1 MLKNN
6 PPIKYLALDIDE
18 LHDNERVKQRSQFL
32 RGTLNASLETVESAS
47 IAESDTLLTKFH
59 GIYQQDDRDQ
69 RKTRRQRKLEP
80 DYQFMVRIRIPGGVV
95 NKSQW
100 QKLDFLSRR
109 YANRGLRITT
119 RQTIQLHG
127 VQKWHL
133 RDVLQG
139 LKQVGLDTIAAC
151 GDDSRGI
158 VCGINPDHSAIHRQ
172 VYQIA
177 QDTSDRLIPKTH
189 AYKEVWYQKP
199 ADTDS
204 TNEEPVYGPLYLP
217 RKFKVGFVI
226 PPVNDIDV
234 FAQDVGFIAVI
245 KNNQLEGFNVC
256 VGGGMGQLDS
266 RDDSYPR
273 LASEIGF
280 VPTADAAKLAEI
292 IMTIQRDYG
301 DRIDRHQARFKYT
314 IDRLG
319 INWFINELTA
329 RYGKAL
335 RASRKYRFTQNH
347 DLIGWHKTDRE
358 HWQVTFNID
367 NGRISNALQ
376 DQFQALIQDLTG
388 AIRLTPNQN
397 LQLINIPD
405 FAKTT
410 LENRIEDFGLS
421 ALINVADQSAYSM
434 SCVALP
440 TCGLAMAE
448 AERYMPDFLTRFENL
463 KTAHDLSATPITL
476 RVTGCPNGCARPYLG
491 EIALTGRAKDLY
503 NLYLGGSPRGDRLA
517 VCYQQNVNE
526 NEIFKTLDMLLS
538 LYKTER
544 LKNEAF
550 GDYLVRSQTLKTP
563 QSSQQSLPIQEM

>member
-1 MLKNN
+1 MLKNKQ
-6 PPIKYLALDIDE
+6 PVKYLTLDINE

-69 RKTRRQRKLEP
+69 RKARRLRKLEP
-80 DYQFMVRIRIPGGVV
+80 DYQFMVRIRIPGGVL

-100 QKLDFLSRR
+100 QQLDFLSRR

-133 RDVLQG
+133 RPVLQG

-158 VCGINPDHSAIHRQ
+158 VCGINPSHSAIHRQ

-177 QDTSDRLIPKTH
+177 LDTSDRLIPKTH
-189 AYKEVWYQKP
+189 AYREVWYQKP
-199 ADTDS
+199 ADNDS
-204 TNEEPVYGPLYLP
+204 GNEEPVYGPLYLP

-245 KNNQLEGFNVC
+245 KNDQLEGFNVC

-280 VPTADAAKLAEI
+280 VPKADAAELAEI

-329 RYGKAL
+329 RYGKTL
-335 RASRKYRFTQNH
+335 RAVRKYRFTQNH
-347 DLIGWHKTDRE
+347 DLIGWHKTDQE

-367 NGRISNALQ
+367 NGRINNALQ
-376 DQFQALIQDLTG
+376 DKFQALIQDLSGTV
-388 AIRLTPNQN
+388 RLTPNQN

-405 FAKTT
+405 FAKST
-410 LENRIEDFGLS
+410 LENRIADFGLS

-448 AERYMPDFLTRFENL
+448 AERYMPDFLARFEEL
-463 KTAHDLSATPITL
+463 KAAHDLSATPITL

-526 NEIFKTLDMLLS
+526 NEIFKTLDTLLS
-538 LYKTER
+538 LYKTKR

-563 QSSQQSLPIQEM
+563 QSSPQSLPIQEM